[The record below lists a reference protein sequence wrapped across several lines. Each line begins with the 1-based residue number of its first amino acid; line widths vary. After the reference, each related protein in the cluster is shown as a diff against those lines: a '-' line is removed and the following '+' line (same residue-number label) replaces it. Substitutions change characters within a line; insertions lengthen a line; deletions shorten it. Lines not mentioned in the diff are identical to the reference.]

1 MISSLNHT
9 WPYFPELVIQSVA
22 KDEVHVMIQ
31 TVGISDSAQM
41 KGIDM
46 TNSEELCGTCS
57 HFGKD
62 LGSDLLV
69 QIRINPREEVIQ
81 IASCDLP
88 DNALRHLRVS
98 AISQCDSYCPA
109 A

>member
-1 MISSLNHT
+1 
-9 WPYFPELVIQSVA
+9 
-22 KDEVHVMIQ
+22 
-31 TVGISDSAQM
+31 
-41 KGIDM
+41 M

-69 QIRINPREEVIQ
+69 QIRINPRDEGVRV
-81 IASCDLP
+81 ASCDLP
-88 DNALRHLRVS
+88 DNASKHLKVS
-98 AISQCDSYCPA
+98 PISQCDSYKA

>member
-1 MISSLNHT
+1 M
-9 WPYFPELVIQSVA
+9 A